1 MAKLIPDAII
11 DLQLGPIA
19 AADRLFICSAQ
30 PATYAEASATY
41 DLATHTLTA
50 DIGGGDFTA
59 GDGDTSGRKLI
70 LAAQAS
76 LTVDHDGT
84 ATHYVLGKSGDTSL
98 RLIGTLTN
106 QVLTSGNTVNFPATD
121 VDEVR
126 DLA

>member
-30 PATYAEASATY
+30 PASYAEASATY

-70 LAAQAS
+70 LAAQNA
-76 LTVDHDGT
+76 LAVDHDGT
-84 ATHYVLGKSGDTSL
+84 ATHYVLCKSGDTSI
-98 RLIGTLTN
+98 RLIGTLSS

-121 VDEVR
+121 VDEIR

>member
-30 PATYAEASATY
+30 PASYAEASATY
-41 DLATHTLTA
+41 DLATHTLTP

-70 LAAQAS
+70 LAAQPS

-84 ATHYVLGKSGDTSL
+84 ATHYVLCKSGDTSI
-98 RLIGTLTN
+98 RLIGTLTS

-126 DLA
+126 DVA